1 VYGGTANGDEAHVCH
16 HTPKFSKRTAL
27 LQVPLRETCG
37 EPGSRCLAP
46 DHRNLFQ
53 DALPWVTHQ
62 RGGVRAQGWPL
73 LTVETKVYCN
83 YPFATL
89 IANVGSTT
97 RRGDAV

>member
-1 VYGGTANGDEAHVCH
+1 MCAS

-27 LQVPLRETCG
+27 LQVRLRETCK
-37 EPGSRCLAP
+37 EPGPRCLAP
-46 DHRNLFQ
+46 DNRDLFQ

-89 IANVGSTT
+89 IANVVSTT
-97 RRGDAV
+97 GRGDAV